1 MLVKRK
7 PKKKIMYILILR
19 YFKSSES
26 KHPDEIFDL
35 SFSKGNAL
43 DFAKLYNL
51 KEEVFCGE
59 IDYSRK
65 TNIEEVNKW
74 LKDGVISVA
83 CYHSKKFSETDLSNP
98 SSILEISASYW
109 QSGY

>member
-1 MLVKRK
+1 
-7 PKKKIMYILILR
+7 MYILILR

-35 SFSKGNAL
+35 SYSKDNPL

-51 KEEVFCGE
+51 QEEEYCGE
-59 IDYSRK
+59 IDYNRK
-65 TNIEEVNKW
+65 TNFEEVNKW

-83 CYHSKKFSETDLSNP
+83 GYHSKKFNETVLSDP
-98 SSILEISASYW
+98 SSILIISASYW
-109 QSGY
+109 QSGCD

>member
-1 MLVKRK
+1 
-7 PKKKIMYILILR
+7 MYILILHF
-19 YFKSSES
+19 YKSSES
-26 KHPDEIFDL
+26 KHPDENFDL
-35 SFSKGNAL
+35 NYLKGSPL

-51 KEEVFCGE
+51 QEEVFCGE

-83 CYHSKKFSETDLSNP
+83 CYHSKRFSETDLSDP
-98 SSILEISASYW
+98 SSILKISASYW
-109 QSGY
+109 QSGYD

>member
-1 MLVKRK
+1 
-7 PKKKIMYILILR
+7 MYILILR
-19 YFKSSES
+19 FYKSSES
-26 KHPDEIFDL
+26 KYPDEIFDL
-35 SFSKGNAL
+35 DYLKGQPL

-74 LKDGVISVA
+74 LKDGVIRVS
-83 CYHSKKFSETDLSNP
+83 CYHSKRFNETDLSRP